1 MLVKLLGFI
10 DLAAVFA
17 VLLSSILPARVL
29 LVLGIFIILKGFTF
43 GITRSVMNILDIVCG
58 LLIILMAFKITS
70 LTIII
75 LVTLFLLQ
83 KAFFSIIS

>member
-10 DLAAVFA
+10 DLAAVIA
-17 VLLSSILPARVL
+17 VLLSSILPTRVL
-29 LVLGIFIILKGFTF
+29 LALGIFIILKGFTF
-43 GITRSVMNILDIVCG
+43 GITRSVMNMLDIVCG
-58 LLIILMAFKITS
+58 VLIILMAFKITS

-83 KAFFSIIS
+83 KALFSVLA

>member
-1 MLVKLLGFI
+1 MLVKLLGII
-10 DLAAVFA
+10 DLAAVIA
-17 VLLSSILPARVL
+17 VLLSPILPTRVL
-29 LVLGIFIILKGFTF
+29 LALGIFIILKGLTF
-43 GITRSVMNILDIVCG
+43 GITRSVMNLLDIVCG

>member
-1 MLVKLLGFI
+1 MLVKLLGLI

-17 VLLSSILPARVL
+17 VLLSPLLPARVL